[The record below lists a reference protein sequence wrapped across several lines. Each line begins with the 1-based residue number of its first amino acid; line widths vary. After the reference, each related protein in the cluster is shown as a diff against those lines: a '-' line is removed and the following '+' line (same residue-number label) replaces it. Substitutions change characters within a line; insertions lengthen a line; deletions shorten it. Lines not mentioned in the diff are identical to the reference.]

1 MRFTPT
7 EKHHSIRSC
16 VCTHLSG
23 IVMCPHPSLK
33 DELMSFGDFKRLIV
47 ILVVMILTVP
57 VFSGVAFA
65 LDPKKAITQYV
76 HDAWTTEDG
85 LP

>member
-1 MRFTPT
+1 
-7 EKHHSIRSC
+7 
-16 VCTHLSG
+16 
-23 IVMCPHPSLK
+23 
-33 DELMSFGDFKRLIV
+33 MSFGDFKRLIV